1 MIYSIINSCKMR
13 TGRILLSCLL
23 IITTLITFSS
33 CTTTESSYVRAGSYD
48 EGSQSRIIKIIL
60 KNGIVIN
67 CEDKHVKIE
76 DNYDMTSSF
85 VISTAEITNGGVINW
100 KEQRIPGTD
109 IQRILIEEEKTDA
122 TKSILIIS
130 GIVIVAAIVFFVL
143 VAVGFSDSMNAMTKK
158 F

>member
-1 MIYSIINSCKMR
+1 MIYLRINSCKIR
-13 TGRILLSCLL
+13 TGRILLCYIL
-23 IITTLITFSS
+23 ITLISFSS
-33 CTTTESSYVRAGSYD
+33 CTTTESSYVRAGSYV

-60 KNGIVIN
+60 KNGIEIN
-67 CEDKHVKIE
+67 CEDKRVRIE
-76 DNYDMTSSF
+76 NKYDMTSSF
-85 VISTAEITNGGVINW
+85 VISTADITNVGVINW